1 MHTFMYIFT
10 HVLSPTLTHVH
21 TYFEHI
27 HALTCNHTFSTIHTF
42 THTVTLTL
50 LGSPGVMAGL
60 GWTNLARPES
70 VDLLL
75 QKKKTPSGAV
85 RDVNLICPGLLAPN
99 SKT

>member
-1 MHTFMYIFT
+1 
-10 HVLSPTLTHVH
+10 
-21 TYFEHI
+21 
-27 HALTCNHTFSTIHTF
+27 
-42 THTVTLTL
+42 
-50 LGSPGVMAGL
+50 MAGL